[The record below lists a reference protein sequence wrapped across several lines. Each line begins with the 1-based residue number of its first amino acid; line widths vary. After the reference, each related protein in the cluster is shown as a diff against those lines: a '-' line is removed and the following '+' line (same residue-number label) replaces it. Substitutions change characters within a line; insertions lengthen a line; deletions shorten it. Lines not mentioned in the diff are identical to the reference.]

1 MGSMVSAEMDV
12 VVHKIWDCIQSA
24 NNWVTVAL
32 ILWIFNIEPNRE
44 SSVQEESTEWMLIKT
59 VFDDINMQLEFKPN
73 IYLFASSLNKQ
84 ILKFVLFR
92 PNPKSIAVNVFII
105 DWGMKVFMHFH
116 HYTKSVEGQCQIG
129 LTKSGTANT

>member
-1 MGSMVSAEMDV
+1 
-12 VVHKIWDCIQSA
+12 
-24 NNWVTVAL
+24 
-32 ILWIFNIEPNRE
+32 
-44 SSVQEESTEWMLIKT
+44 MLIKT